1 MNDRTA
7 PILPSRLEAP
17 GQPLDLRAQQW
28 LDSLP
33 CGQRLPVLRVHY
45 PHVVNRLA
53 ADWHLARR
61 MIGVFDELLM
71 DARGTRSGFPFDAAL
86 ELMQL
91 REHYVSVLHPEL
103 RPQPTARDPDVWRGI
118 WR

>member
-1 MNDRTA
+1 MNDRTD
-7 PILPSRLEAP
+7 PILPSPAP
-17 GQPLDLRAQQW
+17 APAEPLDARAQRL

-33 CGQRLPVLRVHY
+33 VAHRLPVLLRHY

-53 ADWHLARR
+53 ADWHLPRR
-61 MIGVFDELLM
+61 MIEVFDALLI
-71 DARGTRSGFPFDAAL
+71 DARGGRNGFAFEAAL

-91 REHYVSVLHPEL
+91 REHYVEVLHPQL
-103 RPQPTARDPDVWRGI
+103 CPKPTRHDPDI

>member
-1 MNDRTA
+1 MNDRTD
-7 PILPSRLEAP
+7 PILPSRPDAP
-17 GQPLDLRAQQW
+17 GQTLDLRARQW

-33 CGQRLPVLRVHY
+33 VDQRLPVLRRHY

-53 ADWHLARR
+53 ADWHRPR
-61 MIGVFDELLM
+61 HMIGVFDELLM
-71 DARGTRSGFPFDAAL
+71 DTRGTRNGFPFEAAL

-103 RPQPTARDPDVWRGI
+103 HPEPTARDPEVWRGI